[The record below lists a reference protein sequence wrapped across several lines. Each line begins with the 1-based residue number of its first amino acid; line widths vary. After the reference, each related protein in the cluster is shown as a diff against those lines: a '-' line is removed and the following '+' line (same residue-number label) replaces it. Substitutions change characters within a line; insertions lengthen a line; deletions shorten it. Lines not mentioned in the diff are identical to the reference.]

1 MPFIQENIHLKKIEL
16 HLMHY
21 TAFIPSDYLDNL
33 TDQERERYFSFNN
46 INRQCEFVATRILRH
61 RLFGFEHI
69 HYDEHGAPYIEN
81 EGFISISHA
90 PGVVG
95 IALCKDFKI
104 GLDLE
109 PKRNKAKKL
118 FPKFLSKNEI
128 EELDVESEDE
138 MTSAWSLKEVL
149 YKLAGRKQI
158 IFKTDLL
165 IEKVAPNHWSGTIIN
180 PDKKIK
186 VELTTFVRNDLIIC
200 VSSESCKI
208 EP

>member
-1 MPFIQENIHLKKIEL
+1 
-16 HLMHY
+16 MHY
-21 TAFIPSDYLDNL
+21 KAFIPSDYLDNL

-180 PDKKIK
+180 PDEKIK

-200 VSSESCKI
+200 MSSDSCKI

>member
-1 MPFIQENIHLKKIEL
+1 
-16 HLMHY
+16 MHY
-21 TAFIPSDYLDNL
+21 KAFIPSDYLDNL

-118 FPKFLSKNEI
+118 FPKFLSNNEI
-128 EELDVESEDE
+128 AELDVESEDE
-138 MTSAWSLKEVL
+138 MTTAWSLKEVL

-165 IEKVAPNHWSGTIIN
+165 IDKVAANHWSGTIIN
-180 PDKKIK
+180 PDEKIK

-200 VSSESCKI
+200 VSSDSCKI

>member
-1 MPFIQENIHLKKIEL
+1 
-16 HLMHY
+16 MHY
-21 TAFIPSDYLDNL
+21 KAFIPSDYLDNL

-138 MTSAWSLKEVL
+138 MTTAWSLKEVL

-180 PDKKIK
+180 PDEKIK

-200 VSSESCKI
+200 MSSDSCKI

>member
-1 MPFIQENIHLKKIEL
+1 
-16 HLMHY
+16 MHY
-21 TAFIPSDYLDNL
+21 KAFIPSDYLDNL
-33 TDQERERYFSFNN
+33 SDQERERYFSFTN

-128 EELDVESEDE
+128 EELNVESEDE
-138 MTSAWSLKEVL
+138 MTTAWSLKEVL

-180 PDKKIK
+180 PDEKIK

-200 VSSESCKI
+200 MSSDSCKI

>member
-1 MPFIQENIHLKKIEL
+1 
-16 HLMHY
+16 MHY
-21 TAFIPSDYLDNL
+21 KAFIPSDYLDNL

-138 MTSAWSLKEVL
+138 MTTAWSLKEVL

-165 IEKVAPNHWSGTIIN
+165 IEKVAANHWSGTIIN
-180 PDKKIK
+180 PDEKIK

-200 VSSESCKI
+200 MSSDSCKI

>member
-1 MPFIQENIHLKKIEL
+1 
-16 HLMHY
+16 MHY
-21 TAFIPSDYLDNL
+21 KAFIPSDYLDNL
-33 TDQERERYFSFNN
+33 TDQERERYFSFTN

-138 MTSAWSLKEVL
+138 MTTAWSLKEVL
-149 YKLAGRKQI
+149 YKLAGRKKI

-180 PDKKIK
+180 PDEKIK

-200 VSSESCKI
+200 VSSDSCKI

>member
-1 MPFIQENIHLKKIEL
+1 
-16 HLMHY
+16 MHY
-21 TAFIPSDYLDNL
+21 KAFIPSDYLDNL

-138 MTSAWSLKEVL
+138 MTTAWSLKEVL
-149 YKLAGRKQI
+149 YKLAGRKKI

-180 PDKKIK
+180 PDEKIK

-200 VSSESCKI
+200 VSSDSCKI

>member
-1 MPFIQENIHLKKIEL
+1 VPFTQEIIQFKNIEV
-16 HLMHY
+16 HLMDFN
-21 TAFIPSDYLDNL
+21 AFSPADYLDQL
-33 TDQERERYFSFNN
+33 TEQEKERFFSFKN

-118 FPKFLSKNEI
+118 FPKFLSTNEI
-128 EELDVESEDE
+128 TELDVESEDE
-138 MTSAWSLKEVL
+138 MTTAWSLKEVL
-149 YKLAGRKQI
+149 YKLAGRKKI

-165 IEKVAPNHWSGTIIN
+165 IEKVAANHWSGTIIN
-180 PDKKIK
+180 PDEKIK

-200 VSSESCKI
+200 VSSDSCKI

>member
-1 MPFIQENIHLKKIEL
+1 MPFIQENIHLKKIEV

-21 TAFIPSDYLDNL
+21 KTFIPSDYLDNL
-33 TDQERERYFSFNN
+33 TDQERERYFSFTN

-81 EGFISISHA
+81 EGFISISHS

-128 EELDVESEDE
+128 EELNVESEDE
-138 MTSAWSLKEVL
+138 MTTAWSLKEVL
-149 YKLAGRKQI
+149 YKLAGRKKI

-180 PDKKIK
+180 PDEKIK

-200 VSSESCKI
+200 VSSDSCKI

>member
-1 MPFIQENIHLKKIEL
+1 
-16 HLMHY
+16 MHY
-21 TAFIPSDYLDNL
+21 KAFIPSDYLDNL

-128 EELDVESEDE
+128 EELNVESEDE
-138 MTSAWSLKEVL
+138 MTTAWSLKEVL

-165 IEKVAPNHWSGTIIN
+165 IEKVAANHWSGTIIN
-180 PDKKIK
+180 PDEKIK

-200 VSSESCKI
+200 MSSDSCKI

>member
-1 MPFIQENIHLKKIEL
+1 
-16 HLMHY
+16 MHY
-21 TAFIPSDYLDNL
+21 KAFIPSDYLDNL
-33 TDQERERYFSFNN
+33 TDQERERYFSFTN

-69 HYDEHGAPYIEN
+69 HYDEHGAPYIDN

-118 FPKFLSKNEI
+118 FPKFLSTNEI
-128 EELDVESEDE
+128 TELDVASEDE
-138 MTSAWSLKEVL
+138 MTTAWSLKEVL

-165 IEKVAPNHWSGTIIN
+165 IEKVAANHWSGTIIN
-180 PDKKIK
+180 PDEKIK

-200 VSSESCKI
+200 VSSDSCII

>member
-1 MPFIQENIHLKKIEL
+1 MPFTQEIIQFKNIDL
-16 HLMHY
+16 HLMHFN
-21 TAFIPSDYLDNL
+21 AFSPADYLEQL
-33 TDQERERYFSFNN
+33 TEQEKERFFSFTNV
-46 INRQCEFVATRILRH
+46 NRQREFVATRILRH
-61 RLFGFEHI
+61 RLFGFQHI

-81 EGFISISHA
+81 EGYISISHA

-95 IALCKDFKI
+95 IALCKEFKI

-128 EELDVESEDE
+128 AELNVESEDE
-138 MTSAWSLKEVL
+138 MTTAWSLKEVL

-165 IEKVAPNHWSGTIIN
+165 IEKVAANHWSGTIIN

-186 VELTTFVRNDLIIC
+186 VEITTFVRNDLIIC
-200 VSSESCKI
+200 VSSDSCKI

>member
-1 MPFIQENIHLKKIEL
+1 
-16 HLMHY
+16 MHY
-21 TAFIPSDYLDNL
+21 KAFIPSDYLDNL

-128 EELDVESEDE
+128 EELNVESEDE
-138 MTSAWSLKEVL
+138 MTTAWSLKEVL

-165 IEKVAPNHWSGTIIN
+165 IEKVAANHWSGTIIN
-180 PDKKIK
+180 PDEKIK

-200 VSSESCKI
+200 ISSDSCKI

>member
-1 MPFIQENIHLKKIEL
+1 
-16 HLMHY
+16 MHY
-21 TAFIPSDYLDNL
+21 KAFIPSDYLDNL

-138 MTSAWSLKEVL
+138 MTTAWSLKEVL
-149 YKLAGRKQI
+149 YKLAGRKKI

-180 PDKKIK
+180 PDEKIK

-200 VSSESCKI
+200 ISSDSCKI

>member
-1 MPFIQENIHLKKIEL
+1 VPFIQENIHLKKIEV

-21 TAFIPSDYLDNL
+21 KAFNPYDYLDNL
-33 TDQERERYFSFNN
+33 TDQERERYFSFTN
-46 INRQCEFVATRILRH
+46 IKRQCEFVATRILRY

-69 HYDEHGAPYIEN
+69 HYNEHGAPYIEN

-95 IALCKDFKI
+95 IALCKDFKV

-138 MTSAWSLKEVL
+138 MTTAWSLKEVL

-165 IEKVAPNHWSGTIIN
+165 IEKVAANHWSGTIIN
-180 PDKKIK
+180 PDEKIK

-200 VSSESCKI
+200 ISSDSCRI

>member
-1 MPFIQENIHLKKIEL
+1 
-16 HLMHY
+16 MHY
-21 TAFIPSDYLDNL
+21 KAFIPSDYLDNL

-138 MTSAWSLKEVL
+138 MTTAWSLKEVL

-180 PDKKIK
+180 PDEKIK

-200 VSSESCKI
+200 ISSDSCKI